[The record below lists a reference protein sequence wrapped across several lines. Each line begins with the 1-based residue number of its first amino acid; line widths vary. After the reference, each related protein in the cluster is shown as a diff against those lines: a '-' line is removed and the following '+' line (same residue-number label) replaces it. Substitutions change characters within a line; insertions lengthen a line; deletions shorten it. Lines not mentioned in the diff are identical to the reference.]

1 MGYVTKFLSTPSAR
15 RATQSGKTCTCVPSN
30 FYPRPPRGGRH
41 AHISIPAPFAQFLS
55 TPSARRATA
64 FPVHAHSLHTFLSTP
79 SARRA
84 TNPPYKYALEFVVF
98 LSTPSARRATPPI
111 PSLEMFKQ
119 ISIHALREEGDM
131 PTFTALRWILN
142 FYPRP
147 PRGGRPSR
155 PTCLPQSAQFL
166 STPSARRATAYSSRS
181 ARFRTISIHALREE
195 GDLFTC
201 SIVYFGGLFL
211 STPSARRATSC
222 ANRKRPTSADFYP
235 RPPRG
240 GRPELLPGVRPPVEI
255 SIHALR
261 EEGDQWGCHNKN
273 SRWRF
278 LSTPSARRATDHV
291 LARVN
296 AQCISIHALREEG
309 DGAGLLLST
318 CKQLFLSTPSARRA
332 TRTGSWNFWTA
343 TFLSTPSARRATCP
357 YPVIHVFIVFL
368 STPSARRA
376 TDRKI
381 YAVLYRLFLS
391 TPSARRATPG
401 T

>member
-1 MGYVTKFLSTPSAR
+1 MTANFYPRPPRGGRPGQRHCADHLQNFYPRPPRGGRPATALHRGKAAVFLSTPSAR
-15 RATQSGKTCTCVPSN
+15 RATFWRFRNGLCDE
-30 FYPRPPRGGRH
+30 
-41 AHISIPAPFAQFLS
+41 ISIHALREEGDAVGKDLYLC
-55 TPSARRATA
+55 A
-64 FPVHAHSLHTFLSTP
+64 FKFLSTP

-211 STPSARRATSC
+211 STPSARRAT
-222 ANRKRPTSADFYP
+222 
-235 RPPRG
+235 
-240 GRPELLPGVRPPVEI
+240 
-255 SIHALR
+255 
-261 EEGDQWGCHNKN
+261 
-273 SRWRF
+273 
-278 LSTPSARRATDHV
+278 
-291 LARVN
+291 
-296 AQCISIHALREEG
+296 
-309 DGAGLLLST
+309 
-318 CKQLFLSTPSARRA
+318 
-332 TRTGSWNFWTA
+332 
-343 TFLSTPSARRATCP
+343 
-357 YPVIHVFIVFL
+357 
-368 STPSARRA
+368 
-376 TDRKI
+376 
-381 YAVLYRLFLS
+381 
-391 TPSARRATPG
+391 
-401 T
+401 